1 YLSSRWSIM
10 EDNSQEIQYCFPNN
24 NLSCF
29 KEFKHEVEYVILYM
43 FIFLLS
49 VFTVFLNL
57 LVIISIS
64 HFKQLHTP
72 TNLLILSLA
81 VADLIVGLIVIPL
94 MGIKFIESCWYFGE
108 TFCSLFLFII
118 FMVVK
123 ASLGNLLL
131 ISVDRYIAVSDPLR
145 YTVRVTTDKVVF
157 CIIINWL
164 CCGIYSVIILND
176 TMFYPDTN
184 DRCYGDCRLSF
195 KFEHFVTDLIVTF
208 VAPSSVIMSIYVK
221 IFCVAKYQAKVVNS
235 VTVSFKFE
243 HVVTD
248 LIVTFVAPS
257 YVIMS
262 IYVKI
267 FCVAKYQAKVVHSF
281 TGVNRSQRKAAKT
294 LGIVVMVYFMC
305 WVPYYIVSL
314 IEGNEPTVEFNVTCW
329 ILYMNSCMN
338 PLIYA
343 LFYKWFRK
351 SAKHIMTLK
360 IFKPSSEY
368 FSLFPEDM

>member
-1 YLSSRWSIM
+1 MLNWGATNT
-10 EDNSQEIQYCFPNN
+10 DNETIQYCFPNN
-24 NLSCF
+24 DLSCT
-29 KEFKHEVEYVILYM
+29 KN
-43 FIFLLS
+43 FIFISLAS

-94 MGIKFIESCWYFGE
+94 MGIRFIESCWYFGE
-108 TFCSLFLFII
+108 TFCSLFLFTV
-118 FMVVK
+118 FVVVS
-123 ASLGNLLL
+123 ASLGNLVF

-164 CCGIYSVIILND
+164 CSSIYSVIILYNTYRD
-176 TMFYPDTN
+176 T
-184 DRCYGDCRLSF
+184 RQVLWRLF
-195 KFEHFVTDLIVTF
+195 ITF
-208 VAPSSVIMSIYVK
+208 VAPSSLIMSIYVK

-235 VTVSFKFE
+235 
-243 HVVTD
+243 
-248 LIVTFVAPS
+248 A
-257 YVIMS
+257 
-262 IYVKI
+262 
-267 FCVAKYQAKVVHSF
+267 
-281 TGVNRSQRKAAKT
+281 TGVSRSQRKAAKT
-294 LGIVVMVYFMC
+294 LGIVVMVYFMF
-305 WVPYYIVSL
+305 
-314 IEGNEPTVEFNVTCW
+314 EFNVTCW
-329 ILYMNSCMN
+329 IVYMNSCMN

-351 SAKHIMTLK
+351 SAKHILTLK

-368 FSLFPEDM
+368 FSLFPEGK

>member
-1 YLSSRWSIM
+1 M

-29 KEFKHEVEYVILYM
+29 KDIKPEVEYVIL
-43 FIFLLS
+43 FIFISLAS

-94 MGIKFIESCWYFGE
+94 MGIRFIESCWYFGE
-108 TFCSLFLFII
+108 TFCSLFLFTV
-118 FMVVK
+118 FVVVS
-123 ASLGNLLL
+123 ASLRNLVF

-145 YTVRVTTDKVVF
+145 YTVRVTTDK
-157 CIIINWL
+157 
-164 CCGIYSVIILND
+164 
-176 TMFYPDTN
+176 
-184 DRCYGDCRLSF
+184 
-195 KFEHFVTDLIVTF
+195 
-208 VAPSSVIMSIYVK
+208 YVK

-235 VTVSFKFE
+235 VTGVS
-243 HVVTD
+243 
-248 LIVTFVAPS
+248 
-257 YVIMS
+257 
-262 IYVKI
+262 
-267 FCVAKYQAKVVHSF
+267 
-281 TGVNRSQRKAAKT
+281 RSQRKAGKT
-294 LGIVVMVYFMC
+294 LGIVVAIFFMC
-305 WVPYYIVSL
+305 WIPYYVVIL
-314 IEGNEPTVEFNVTCW
+314 IEGNESTESVELNVTCW

-343 LFYKWFRK
+343 LFYKWFRI
-351 SAKHIMTLK
+351 SAIHIVTLK

-368 FSLFPEDM
+368 FSLFPEDK

>member
-1 YLSSRWSIM
+1 M

-29 KEFKHEVEYVILYM
+29 KDIKPEVEYVIL
-43 FIFLLS
+43 FIFISLAS

-64 HFKQLHTP
+64 YFKQLHTP

-94 MGIKFIESCWYFGE
+94 MGIRFIETCWYFGE
-108 TFCSLFLFII
+108 TFCSLFLFTV
-118 FMVVK
+118 FVVVS
-123 ASLGNLLL
+123 ASLGNLVF

-164 CCGIYSVIILND
+164 CSIIYSVIILYN
-176 TMFYPDTN
+176 TMFYPETQ
-184 DRCYGDCRLSF
+184 DRCYGDCS
-195 KFEHFVTDLIVTF
+195 
-208 VAPSSVIMSIYVK
+208 
-221 IFCVAKYQAKVVNS
+221 
-235 VTVSFKFE
+235 
-243 HVVTD
+243 
-248 LIVTFVAPS
+248 
-257 YVIMS
+257 
-262 IYVKI
+262 
-267 FCVAKYQAKVVHSF
+267 
-281 TGVNRSQRKAAKT
+281 AAKT
-294 LGIVVMVYFMC
+294 LGIVVMVYFVC
-305 WVPYYIVSL
+305 WIPYYIVIL
-314 IEGNEPTVEFNVTCW
+314 IEGNDTKESVEFNVTCW
-329 ILYMNSCMN
+329 IVYMNSCMN

-351 SAKHIMTLK
+351 SAKHILTLK

-368 FSLFPEDM
+368 LNLFPEGK

>member
-1 YLSSRWSIM
+1 M
-10 EDNSQEIQYCFPNN
+10 EDNIQEIQYCFPNN
-24 NLSCF
+24 SLSCF
-29 KEFKHEVEYVILYM
+29 KEIKHEVEYAILYI
-43 FIFLLS
+43 FISLLS

-72 TNLLILSLA
+72 TNMLILSLA

-94 MGIKFIESCWYFGE
+94 MGITFIESCWYFGE
-108 TFCSLFLFII
+108 TFCSIFLFIA
-118 FMVVK
+118 FMVVS
-123 ASLGNLLL
+123 ASLGNLVF

-164 CCGIYSVIILND
+164 CSSIYSVIILSN
-176 TMFYPDTN
+176 TMFYPETHDK
-184 DRCYGDCRLSF
+184 CYGDC
-195 KFEHFVTDLIVTF
+195 
-208 VAPSSVIMSIYVK
+208 
-221 IFCVAKYQAKVVNS
+221 
-235 VTVSFKFE
+235 TVSFKFE

-257 YVIMS
+257 SVIMF

-267 FCVAKYQAKVVHSF
+267 FCVAKHQAKVVNSV
-281 TGVNRSQRKAAKT
+281 TGVSRSQRKAETT

-305 WVPYYIVSL
+305 WIPYYIVTL
-314 IEGNEPTVEFNVTCW
+314 IGGNESSVEFNVTCW
-329 ILYMNSCMN
+329 ILYINSCMN

-343 LFYKWFRK
+343 LFYKWFRIT
-351 SAKHIMTLK
+351 AKHIVTLK
-360 IFKPSSEY
+360 ILKPSSEY
-368 FSLFPEDM
+368 LSLNL

>member
-1 YLSSRWSIM
+1 MFDMRIV
-10 EDNSQEIQYCFPNN
+10 EDNSQEIQYCFPDN

-29 KEFKHEVEYVILYM
+29 KDIKPEVEYIVLYV
-43 FIFLLS
+43 FISLLS

-94 MGIKFIESCWYFGE
+94 MGIRFIESCWYFGE

-118 FMVVK
+118 FMVVT
-123 ASLGNLLL
+123 ASLGNLFF

-157 CIIINWL
+157 CIFTNWM
-164 CCGIYSVIILND
+164 CCGIYSFIILYN
-176 TMFYPDTN
+176 TMFYPETHN
-184 DRCYGDCRLSF
+184 RCYGECTVSF

-221 IFCVAKYQAKVVNS
+221 IFCVAKHQAKVVNS
-235 VTVSFKFE
+235 VTG
-243 HVVTD
+243 
-248 LIVTFVAPS
+248 I
-257 YVIMS
+257 
-262 IYVKI
+262 
-267 FCVAKYQAKVVHSF
+267 C
-281 TGVNRSQRKAAKT
+281 RSQRKAGKT
-294 LGIVVMVYFMC
+294 LGIVVAVFFMC
-305 WVPYYIVSL
+305 WIPYYIVTL
-314 IEGNEPTVEFNVTCW
+314 LEGNKSTESVELHVTCW

-343 LFYKWFRK
+343 LFYKWFRI
-351 SAKHIMTLK
+351 SAKHIVTLN

-368 FSLFPEDM
+368 FSIFTEDKL

>member
-1 YLSSRWSIM
+1 MFNKSIM

-29 KEFKHEVEYVILYM
+29 KDIKPEVEYVLLYM
-43 FIFLLS
+43 FISLLS

-64 HFKQLHTP
+64 HFKKLHTP

-81 VADLIVGLIVIPL
+81 VADLIVGLIVIPF
-94 MGIKFIESCWYFGE
+94 MGIRFIESCWYFGE

-118 FMVVK
+118 FMVVT
-123 ASLGNLLL
+123 ASLGNLFF

-145 YTVRVTTDKVVF
+145 YTVRVTTEKVAF

-164 CCGIYSVIILND
+164 CCGIYSVIILQD
-176 TMFYPDTN
+176 TMFYPETQN
-184 DRCYGDCRLSF
+184 GCYGDCRVSF
-195 KFEHFVTDLIVTF
+195 KFEHFITDLIVTF

-235 VTVSFKFE
+235 VTGAS
-243 HVVTD
+243 
-248 LIVTFVAPS
+248 
-257 YVIMS
+257 
-262 IYVKI
+262 
-267 FCVAKYQAKVVHSF
+267 
-281 TGVNRSQRKAAKT
+281 RSQRKAGKT
-294 LGIVVMVYFMC
+294 LGIVVAVFFMC
-305 WVPYYIVSL
+305 WIPYYLVTL
-314 IEGNEPTVEFNVTCW
+314 IEGNEETESVELHVTCW

-343 LFYKWFRK
+343 LFYKWFRI
-351 SAKHIMTLK
+351 SAKYIVTLK
-360 IFKPSSEY
+360 IFKSSSEY
-368 FSLFPEDM
+368 LSLLPEDK

>member
-1 YLSSRWSIM
+1 M
-10 EDNSQEIQYCFPNN
+10 EDNSQEIQYCFPNH

-29 KEFKHEVEYVILYM
+29 REIKPEVEYVILYM

-94 MGIKFIESCWYFGE
+94 MGIRFIESCWYFGE

-118 FMVVK
+118 FMVVT
-123 ASLGNLLL
+123 ASLGNLFF

-145 YTVRVTTDKVVF
+145 YTVRVTADKVVF

-164 CCGIYSVIILND
+164 CCGIYSVIILHD
-176 TMFYPDTN
+176 TMFYPETH
-184 DRCYGDCRLSF
+184 DRCYGDCRVSF
-195 KFEHFVTDLIVTF
+195 KFEHVVTDLIVTF

-235 VTVSFKFE
+235 VTGVS
-243 HVVTD
+243 
-248 LIVTFVAPS
+248 
-257 YVIMS
+257 
-262 IYVKI
+262 
-267 FCVAKYQAKVVHSF
+267 
-281 TGVNRSQRKAAKT
+281 RSQRKAGKT
-294 LGIVVMVYFMC
+294 LGIVVAIFFMC
-305 WVPYYIVSL
+305 WIPYYVVIL
-314 IEGNEPTVEFNVTCW
+314 IEGNKSTESVELNVTCW

-343 LFYKWFRK
+343 LFYKWFRI
-351 SAKHIMTLK
+351 SAIYIVTLK

-368 FSLFPEDM
+368 LSLFPEDK

>member
-1 YLSSRWSIM
+1 MFNKRIM
-10 EDNSQEIQYCFPNN
+10 EDDCQEIQYCFPNN
-24 NLSCF
+24 SLSCF
-29 KEFKHEVEYVILYM
+29 REIKHEVEYVILYM

-108 TFCSLFLFII
+108 TFCSLFLFIA
-118 FMVVK
+118 FMVVS
-123 ASLGNLLL
+123 ASLGNLVF

-164 CCGIYSVIILND
+164 CSSIYSVIILYNS
-176 TMFYPDTN
+176 MFYPDTQ
-184 DRCYGDCRLSF
+184 DRCYGDCSVSF
-195 KFEHFVTDLIVTF
+195 KFEHVVTDLIVTF

-235 VTVSFKFE
+235 VT
-243 HVVTD
+243 
-248 LIVTFVAPS
+248 
-257 YVIMS
+257 
-262 IYVKI
+262 
-267 FCVAKYQAKVVHSF
+267 
-281 TGVNRSQRKAAKT
+281 GVNRSQRKAAKT

-305 WVPYYIVSL
+305 WIPYYIVTL
-314 IEGNEPTVEFNVTCW
+314 IEGNESTVEFNVTCW
-329 ILYMNSCMN
+329 ILYVNSCMN